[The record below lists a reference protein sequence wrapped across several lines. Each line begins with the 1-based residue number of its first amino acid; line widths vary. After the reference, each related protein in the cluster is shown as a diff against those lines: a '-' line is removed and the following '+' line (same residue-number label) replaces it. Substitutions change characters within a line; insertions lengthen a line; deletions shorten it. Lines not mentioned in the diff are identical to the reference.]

1 NLARGD
7 AYQGGNYNPSG
18 YAGSFDKMYR
28 YLYGGVNR
36 TNYVIDNVTAML
48 PTASPSSVENLEAI
62 IGEARLLRGMVYFRL
77 ISMWGDVPYISNIVY
92 DNSEV
97 ENITRMPIAQ
107 VKDSIM
113 ADFTYAFEKLPVK
126 AKEVGRA
133 AKPDRKRTRLNSSH
147 VNSSYA

>member
-1 NLARGD
+1 
-7 AYQGGNYNPSG
+7 
-18 YAGSFDKMYR
+18 
-28 YLYGGVNR
+28 
-36 TNYVIDNVTAML
+36 
-48 PTASPSSVENLEAI
+48 
-62 IGEARLLRGMVYFRL
+62 
-77 ISMWGDVPYISNIVY
+77 PYISNIVY

-133 AKPDRKRTRLNSSH
+133 AKPAALAFRGKLNLYWGSWNKNGWPELDTFTPDAAKADQAIRDATEDFRKVIKDYGLTLFRGDEYGEIDDVGKAETLPNYFHLFMPTS
-147 VNSSYA
+147 NANN